1 MHMHGICTNSRI
13 YAAKAL
19 FPNRKEEKTFVVSL
33 RRGGQLKT
41 RVMVNQVMQRLGM
54 TKLGLI

>member
-1 MHMHGICTNSRI
+1 LRLLAVAYASAIFACVHICRI

-33 RRGGQLKT
+33 RSNRDLQGNFIETVQ
-41 RVMVNQVMQRLGM
+41 
-54 TKLGLI
+54 